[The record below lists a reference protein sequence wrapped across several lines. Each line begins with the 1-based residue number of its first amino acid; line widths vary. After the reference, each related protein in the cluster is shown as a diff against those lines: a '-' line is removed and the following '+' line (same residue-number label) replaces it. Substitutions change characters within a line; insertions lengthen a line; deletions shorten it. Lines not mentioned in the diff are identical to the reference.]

1 MQCIQSQE
9 DDDEREKYKECSCLL
24 FVASAEL
31 HHVQCTGPFSLLL
44 LLVLASASEC
54 DDIFGVFFCSAVR
67 YGPFCFSILFLFLCT
82 ALQYWVLSGAS
93 PPWLL
98 RNAWKKK
105 GSPLAMQCYRW
116 SKERIIISLS
126 FICLFYSQSFI
137 CSFSPRFPFALHH
150 WLGTIRW
157 GRYHFVGGTFAG
169 RAHCW
174 YQCDSALSRSGLLPL
189 NGDDDDNHAQDQDRP
204 RQGRRVPYQMATLCT
219 SLYHHADSMLIP
231 SNMYI
236 STHLNFLKHLTYFL
250 IK

>member
-1 MQCIQSQE
+1 MLTVCRFCWIASCAMHWSFFLAASCVGLCFRMWRHIRRVLLQCSAIRSI
-9 DDDEREKYKECSCLL
+9 LL
-24 FVASAEL
+24 LYFVPVSLHCPAILGSLRCISTLVASK
-31 HHVQCTGPFSLLL
+31 CM
-44 LLVLASASEC
+44 
-54 DDIFGVFFCSAVR
+54 
-67 YGPFCFSILFLFLCT
+67 
-82 ALQYWVLSGAS
+82 
-93 PPWLL
+93 
-98 RNAWKKK
+98 KKK